1 MYITDIMEEA
11 TEQLSISQYGVVKVL
26 EEQGKS
32 WGIWLEDGIVGDRAD
47 EENYEGGTSYWR
59 ITSSAS
65 FHEMKLY
72 MNEVGKRVS
81 ECYICLHAHDCCGCW
96 FFAGIS
102 VALEDDMGKVR
113 TYIISER
120 YGRNI

>member
-1 MYITDIMEEA
+1 MYITDIMDEA
-11 TEQLSISQYGVVKVL
+11 IEQLSISQYGVVQVL
-26 EEQGKS
+26 EEQGES

-102 VALEDDMGKVR
+102 VALEDDMGEVR

-120 YGRNI
+120 YGRNV

>member
-11 TEQLSISQYGVVKVL
+11 IEQLSISQYSVVKVL
-26 EEQGKS
+26 EERGKS

-81 ECYICLHAHDCCGCW
+81 EYYLCSHAHDCCGCW

-102 VALEDDMGKVR
+102 VALEDDMGEVR

-120 YGRNI
+120 YGRNV

>member
-11 TEQLSISQYGVVKVL
+11 TEQLSISQYAVVQVL
-26 EEQGKS
+26 EERGES
-32 WGIWLEDGIVGDRAD
+32 WGMWLEDGIVGGRAD
-47 EENYEGGTSYWR
+47 EENYEGGNSYWR

-65 FHEMKLY
+65 FQEMKLY

-81 ECYICLHAHDCCGCW
+81 ECYICLHDHDCCGCW

-102 VALEDDMGKVR
+102 VALEDDMGEVR

-120 YGRNI
+120 YGRNV

>member
-1 MYITDIMEEA
+1 MYLTDSMDEA
-11 TEQLSISQYGVVKVL
+11 VEQLSISQYHVVKVL
-26 EEQGKS
+26 EERGKS
-32 WGIWLEDGIVGDRAD
+32 WGMWLQDGIAGDRAD
-47 EENYEGGTSYWR
+47 EENYDGGNSYWR

-65 FHEMKLY
+65 FDEIKLY

-81 ECYICLHAHDCCGCW
+81 RYYLCSHEHDCCGCV

-102 VALEDDMGKVR
+102 VALEYDMPEER

-120 YGRNI
+120 YGRNV

>member
-11 TEQLSISQYGVVKVL
+11 IEQLSISQYGVVKVL

-81 ECYICLHAHDCCGCW
+81 EYYICLHAHDCCGCW

-102 VALEDDMGKVR
+102 VALEDDMGVER

-120 YGRNI
+120 YGRNV

>member
-11 TEQLSISQYGVVKVL
+11 TEQLSISQYGVVQVL
-26 EEQGKS
+26 EERGES
-32 WGIWLEDGIVGDRAD
+32 WGMWLEDGIVGGRAD
-47 EENYEGGTSYWR
+47 EENYEGGNSYWR

-72 MNEVGKRVS
+72 MNEVGKRVC
-81 ECYICLHAHDCCGCW
+81 EYYICLHEHDCCGCW

-102 VALEDDMGKVR
+102 VALEDDRGDER

-120 YGRNI
+120 YGRNV

>member
-1 MYITDIMEEA
+1 MYITDIRDEA
-11 TEQLSISQYGVVKVL
+11 IEQLSISQYSVVKVL
-26 EEQGKS
+26 EERGKS
-32 WGIWLEDGIVGDRAD
+32 WGMWLEDGIVGDRAD

-65 FHEMKLY
+65 FYEIKSY

-81 ECYICLHAHDCCGCW
+81 DYYRCSHIYDCCGCW

-102 VALEDDMGKVR
+102 VALEDDMGEER

-120 YGRNI
+120 YGRNV

>member
-11 TEQLSISQYGVVKVL
+11 IEQLSISQYGVVKVL
-26 EEQGKS
+26 EERGKS
-32 WGIWLEDGIVGDRAD
+32 WGMWLEDGIVGDRAD

-81 ECYICLHAHDCCGCW
+81 EYYICLHAHDCCGCW

-102 VALEDDMGKVR
+102 VALEDDMGVER

-120 YGRNI
+120 YGRNV

>member
-120 YGRNI
+120 YGRNV